1 MQAATGGSI
10 TSLGHAL
17 LAGGT
22 VSNVTTNPA
31 GIILLSL
38 AALAA
43 VVMVWAALMVRKV
56 LIVVSAVFAPI
67 AFAGSLADITT
78 AWVRRWIEVT
88 AALIFSKLILVL
100 IFLVGWG
107 MLAKGVGQAG
117 QSGPQT
123 TTQAVSGLL
132 VLALAGFAPWLA
144 LKMVHWTGDQFHHLH
159 TMAATSTAGAQ
170 KVMAAPQKVRPLA
183 MAAMGAAGGAAAA
196 GAGGGARP
204 QRAGRQRS
212 RGQGGPPAA
221 PGPAPAKRDPAPE
234 AGPAPGLRCWRYRA
248 LIGTGAGTAAP
259 APAAP
264 AAGGGRPAE
273 RPPGRWSRS
282 RWRPPRPARRVA
294 PPMRTDPAARPAGPS
309 SPALTAPPPRRP
321 DDSSGPAGAGRPACA
336 WPARAPTWVLS
347 ERELEPAVTVA
358 PESGTVRFGRR
369 PTRGLLLGFSAPR
382 VLVLGLAAAVAV
394 AGLVAANGTGFVLS
408 AVLWGPLVASAFVRV
423 GGRPV
428 IEWAPTAAQFGG
440 RRTTGQTEFRA
451 PVTTAPTGR
460 HPGPRRGRGQPRA
473 SIWIPTPGR
482 P

>member
-1 MQAATGGSI
+1 MSCAPWNPTGCASDIAKSVASDAFSSIAHDFGNVADSAVNWLWAQTSTAAAVHLGGPGFELDVSIVVAVAGTVALGLFVIQVITATLRRDLGGLGRAGRGLVVAFIGGGLAIAVTNLLLSAVDSLSAGVVAAATGGSI

-170 KVMAAPQKVRPLA
+170 KAMAAPQKVRPLA
-183 MAAMGAAGGAAAA
+183 MAAMGAAGGAAAT
-196 GAGGGARP
+196 GAGGGAEAA
-204 QRAGRQRS
+204 AGGEGGAGG
-212 RGQGGPPAA
+212 GQGGPPGR
-221 PGPAPAKRDPAPE
+221 PGTGPAKRDPAPE
-234 AGPAPGLRCWRYRA
+234 AGPASGR
-248 LIGTGAGTAAP
+248 TGAGGPGPDSAPGPTPAAP

-264 AAGGGRPAE
+264 AAPAGEPAGGASGKGLVPLALAATAGGSSMRTNPAAGAAPASSADGTAT
-273 RPPGRWSRS
+273 PPAHDGLA
-282 RWRPPRPARRVA
+282 PPAR
-294 PPMRTDPAARPAGPS
+294 G
-309 SPALTAPPPRRP
+309 
-321 DDSSGPAGAGRPACA
+321 SGQP

-347 ERELEPAVTVA
+347 ERD
-358 PESGTVRFGRR
+358 S
-369 PTRGLLLGFSAPR
+369 S
-382 VLVLGLAAAVAV
+382 
-394 AGLVAANGTGFVLS
+394 
-408 AVLWGPLVASAFVRV
+408 
-423 GGRPV
+423 
-428 IEWAPTAAQFGG
+428 
-440 RRTTGQTEFRA
+440 
-451 PVTTAPTGR
+451 
-460 HPGPRRGRGQPRA
+460 QP
-473 SIWIPTPGR
+473 
-482 P
+482 